1 VSASRVWDRPTPAAA
16 PTAGRVGRPHAR
28 FATVLVLLLGL
39 LFWLVGG
46 GAPQNARLQFELTVG
61 VVLLSAI
68 LTASDAM
75 RWRRAV
81 TLLGVPAVLLCA
93 TWIVA
98 SSPVREH
105 VPPGAVIVF
114 SAYATVRSLGAV
126 LRSQRVT
133 GDVLAG
139 ALATYV
145 MAGLSF
151 AIVYGVLEAG
161 APGAFHV
168 ANGRTAFP
176 DLVYF
181 SFVTLL
187 TVGFGDVTPAL
198 PLARA
203 VAVFEGLF
211 GVVYTT
217 VVMAALVAAY
227 LEGRR
232 A

>member
-1 VSASRVWDRPTPAAA
+1 
-16 PTAGRVGRPHAR
+16 
-28 FATVLVLLLGL
+28 VLVLLLGL
-39 LFWLVGG
+39 LFWLVGA
-46 GAPQNARLQFELTVG
+46 GASQNSRFLFELTVG

-68 LTASDAM
+68 LTATDAV
-75 RWRRAV
+75 RWRWTV
-81 TLLGVPAVLLCA
+81 TLLGGVVLLYA
-93 TWIVA
+93 ISIA
-98 SSPVREH
+98 ALSPVRLDIG
-105 VPPGAVIVF
+105 PAAVILF
-114 SAYATVRSLGAV
+114 STYATLRSLGAV
-126 LRSQRVT
+126 VRSHRVT

-145 MAGLSF
+145 MAGLTF
-151 AIVYGVLEAG
+151 AIVYGVIEAG
-161 APGAFHV
+161 APGAFHL
-168 ANGRTAFP
+168 AEGKAAFP
-176 DLVYF
+176 DVVYF

-203 VAVFEGLF
+203 VALLEGLF

-217 VVMAALVAAY
+217 VVMAALMAAY